1 MKQSAAMTSF
11 IIGCFETRTQSHTLN
26 GSPETWTDSV
36 RKNKGFLGFGRNDR
50 FNYEYRFPHHRHLQ
64 GGLADR

>member
-26 GSPETWTDSV
+26 GSPETWTDAIA
-36 RKNKGFLGFGRNDR
+36 RKTKVSGGMTDSTTDSHTIGICK
-50 FNYEYRFPHHRHLQ
+50 
-64 GGLADR
+64 GLADRQRS